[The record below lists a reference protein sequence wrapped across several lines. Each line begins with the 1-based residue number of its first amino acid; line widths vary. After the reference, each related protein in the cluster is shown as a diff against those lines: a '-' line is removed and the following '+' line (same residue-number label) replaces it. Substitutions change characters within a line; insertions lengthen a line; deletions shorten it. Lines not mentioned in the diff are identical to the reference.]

1 MKKGN
6 LAGGQNL
13 TLAVLGCPWPA
24 GQGQGQMNPK
34 AIAVLDAPSVL
45 GLRPPAP
52 GRVPGARRLPEAL
65 RGNRLVERL
74 GAGDAGR
81 VDPPPYSPEIDPAT
95 GVRNGTT
102 IPGYSIALADRLA
115 GLLREGAFPL
125 VLGGD
130 CSILVGA
137 MLALRR
143 LGRYGLVSIDG
154 GLDFRHPGNAHLVGP
169 VGSVAGEDLAVVT
182 GRGAPQLTDL
192 EGRRPLVAEADVVAM
207 GHRSLDEFADEV
219 LATPMTLLD
228 VAGLRRLGPAEAAG
242 RALAILT
249 GRGVQGF
256 WVHVDTDV
264 LDPELMPAV
273 DSPEPGGLLHQEL
286 ATLLQ
291 TLTAS
296 ELATGMQ
303 VTIFDPDLD
312 PDGRLAAELTDTI
325 VAGLAPRVA

>member
-1 MKKGN
+1 
-6 LAGGQNL
+6 
-13 TLAVLGCPWPA
+13 
-24 GQGQGQMNPK
+24 MNPK

-81 VDPPPYSPEIDPAT
+81 VVPPPYSPEIDPAT

-102 IPGYSIALADRLA
+102 IPGYSIALADRLVE
-115 GLLREGAFPL
+115 LLREGAFPV

-130 CSILVGA
+130 CSILLGA

-154 GLDFRHPGNAHLVGP
+154 GLDFRHAGNAHLVGP

-219 LATPMTLLD
+219 LATPMTLVD

-242 RALAILT
+242 RALAVLT

-273 DSPEPGGLLHQEL
+273 DSPEPGGLTHREL
-286 ATLLQ
+286 AVLLQ

>member
-1 MKKGN
+1 MDD
-6 LAGGQNL
+6 GGR
-13 TLAVLGCPWPA
+13 APPPA
-24 GQGQGQMNPK
+24 NR

-52 GRVPGARRLPEAL
+52 GKVPGCWRLPGAL
-65 RGNRLVERL
+65 RRHGLVERL
-74 GAGDAGR
+74 GAADAGR
-81 VDPPPYSPEIDPAT
+81 VEPPPYRPEIDPAT
-95 GVRNGTT
+95 GVRNGDTM
-102 IPGYSIALADRLA
+102 PGYSVALADRLQR
-115 GLLREGAFPL
+115 LLDTGAFPL

-130 CSILVGA
+130 CSVLLGG

-143 LGRYGLVSIDG
+143 RGRYGLVSVDG

-207 GHRSLDEFADEV
+207 GHRNLDPVTDEI
-219 LATPMTLLD
+219 LATAMTLFD
-228 VAGLRRLGPAEAAG
+228 VAELRRLGPAVAAG
-242 RALAILT
+242 R
-249 GRGVQGF
+249 GVAGF

-273 DSPEPGGLLHQEL
+273 DSPEPGGLTHQEL
-286 ATLLQ
+286 AALLR

-296 ELATGMQ
+296 ELAMGAQ
-303 VTIFDPDLD
+303 LTIFDPDLD
-312 PDGRLAAELTDTI
+312 PDGRLAAELTDTV
-325 VAGLAPRVA
+325 VAGLGPRAGFR